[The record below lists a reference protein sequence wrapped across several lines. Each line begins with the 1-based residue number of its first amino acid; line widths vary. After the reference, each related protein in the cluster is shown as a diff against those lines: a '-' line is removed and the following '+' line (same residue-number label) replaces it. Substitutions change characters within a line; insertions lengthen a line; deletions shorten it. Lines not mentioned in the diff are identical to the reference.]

1 MTILV
6 VDYHKGNISSVVRGL
21 ERAGASAHATD
32 DPAAIAKASALVV
45 PGVGAF
51 ADAMDYMTSSGQA
64 AAIVEALE
72 AGAAFL
78 GICLG
83 LQLLVAKGNEN
94 AQHDQ
99 WVEGL
104 GALPGS
110 CTRLESSRL
119 KVPHVGWDTLDITP
133 LGRHC
138 PLLSGISEGT
148 HMYFTHSYALASD
161 FPAQLVGSYTHY
173 GRSFASVVWDGASV
187 FGCQFHP
194 EKSSGAGL
202 KVLQN
207 FVAQAGEGRS

>member
-21 ERAGASAHATD
+21 ERAGAFAHATD

-133 LGRHC
+133 QIGRAH
-138 PLLSGISEGT
+138 
-148 HMYFTHSYALASD
+148 
-161 FPAQLVGSYTHY
+161 V
-173 GRSFASVVWDGASV
+173 
-187 FGCQFHP
+187 
-194 EKSSGAGL
+194 
-202 KVLQN
+202 
-207 FVAQAGEGRS
+207 